1 MADPY
6 AGASSARPAAA
17 PRSETEPLMP
27 EASLGDLFG
36 RMTSDFSTLVRKEME
51 LAKVELKEEAKQAG
65 KAGGAFG
72 GAAVAG
78 LMALILLS
86 FALAWGL
93 AEIMPEGFAFLI
105 VGVLYAIAAAVMFS
119 SGRKKM
125 QQVNPVPEQTV
136 ETLKEDAQWLR
147 DQRS

>member
-6 AGASSARPAAA
+6 AGASSARPVTTA
-17 PRSETEPLMP
+17 RSETEPLMP
-27 EASLGDLFG
+27 DASLGELFG
-36 RMTSDFSTLVRKEME
+36 RMTNDFSTLVRKEME
-51 LAKVELKEEAKQAG
+51 LAKVEMKEEVGRAG
-65 KAGGAFG
+65 KAGSAFG
-72 GAAVAG
+72 GAAAAG

-86 FALAWGL
+86 FAVAWGL

-105 VGVLYAIAAAVMFS
+105 VGAVYAVVAAVLFS
-119 SGRKKM
+119 AGRKKL

>member
-1 MADPY
+1 METGATA
-6 AGASSARPAAA
+6 AGGSRTSA
-17 PRSETEPLMP
+17 TEPKMA

-36 RMTSDFSTLVRKEME
+36 RMTTDVSTLIRKEME
-51 LAKVELKEEAKQAG
+51 LARVEMKEEAITAG
-65 KAGGAFG
+65 KAGGMLG
-72 GAAVAG
+72 VAG
-78 LMALILLS
+78 VAGFLAVLLLS

-105 VGVLYAIAAAVMFS
+105 VGVLWAIVAAVLASM
-119 SGRKKM
+119 GRKKM
-125 QQVNPVPEQTV
+125 KQVNPVPEQTV

>member
-6 AGASSARPAAA
+6 AGASSARPTA
-17 PRSETEPLMP
+17 PPSETEPLMP
-27 EASLGDLFG
+27 EVSLGELFG

-72 GAAVAG
+72 AAG
-78 LMALILLS
+78 LAGFMALLLLS

-105 VGVLYAIAAAVMFS
+105 VGAIYAIAAAVLF
-119 SGRKKM
+119 GKARKQM

>member
-1 MADPY
+1 MMVEPRSATEPKMAD
-6 AGASSARPAAA
+6 
-17 PRSETEPLMP
+17 
-27 EASLGDLFG
+27 ASLGDLFG
-36 RMTSDFSTLVRKEME
+36 RMTNDLSTLVRKELE
-51 LAKVELKEEAKQAG
+51 LARVEVKEDVKQAG
-65 KAGGAFG
+65 KAGSAL
-72 GAAVAG
+72 GAAAFAG
-78 LMALILLS
+78 YMALLLLS

-105 VGVLYAIAAAVMFS
+105 VGVLYAIAAAVLYS
-119 SGRKKM
+119 NGRKKL

>member
-1 MADPY
+1 MVEHGATSTTTSTTTSATEPKMAD
-6 AGASSARPAAA
+6 
-17 PRSETEPLMP
+17 
-27 EASLGDLFG
+27 ASLGELFG
-36 RMTSDFSTLVRKEME
+36 RMTTDLSTLVRKEME
-51 LAKVELKEEAKQAG
+51 LARVEMKEEVTRAG
-65 KAGGAFG
+65 KAGGTLGA
-72 GAAVAG
+72 AAVAG

-105 VGVLYAIAAAVMFS
+105 VGALYAIGAFVLFS
-119 SGRKKM
+119 TGRKKM

>member
-1 MADPY
+1 MATEPLS
-6 AGASSARPAAA
+6 GASTSRPHATSA
-17 PRSETEPLMP
+17 TEPLMP

-36 RMTSDFSTLVRKEME
+36 RMTTDLSTLVRKELE
-51 LAKVELKEEAKQAG
+51 LAKVEMKEEATKAG
-65 KAGGAFG
+65 KAAAPLG

-105 VGVLYAIAAAVMFS
+105 VGALYAIAALVLFTT
-119 SGRKKM
+119 GRKKM